1 MQKAFNSTFKPLSAT
16 IVFIPILLADQI
28 TVIGNEMAFKHQDLQ
43 TCGLKFNKCM
53 SDFHPLE
60 VVGGGSKKQLQEG

>member
-28 TVIGNEMAFKHQDLQ
+28 TVIGNEMAFKQDLHM
-43 TCGLKFNKCM
+43 CGLKFNKCM
-53 SDFHPLE
+53 SNFHPLE
-60 VVGGGSKKQLQEG
+60 VVGGGSEKQLQER